1 MKEDPRERAQ
11 RCLDA
16 FVVRAR
22 RVAAHSLAQD
32 REALKRL
39 AADTAEISSDPSTGV
54 GVALRR
60 SYPPEEVIESAAA
73 RVRPII
79 LEGEDCYYRNALS
92 ALGLMLKDRDP
103 RYGTDIKA
111 IRKQWDSRVR
121 RDLVDLDSAPTVH
134 VANAATGESGTLN
147 VVELGLAWIYGDVVH
162 HDRDRR
168 NESHIFGLRER
179 FSAAVPLVAFTM
191 LSTLTLLD
199 SIRML
204 HEAQQ
209 IEVAESALTEPVV
222 LESTTFTQRATI
234 YLAPLGTAMPPDA
247 RTPLGD
253 EWKPMQP
260 EAAAPS
266 DIERDTPGDG
276 KGTTS

>member
-1 MKEDPRERAQ
+1 MKEEPRASAQ
-11 RCLDA
+11 RNLDA

-32 REALKRL
+32 RDALKRL
-39 AADTAEISSDPSTGV
+39 ADDTVEVGLDPSTGV

-60 SYPPEEVIESAAA
+60 SYPPEEVVESAAA

-103 RYGTDIKA
+103 RCGRDIKA

-134 VANAATGESGTLN
+134 VADDATGKSGTAN
-147 VVELGLAWIYGDVVH
+147 TVELGLAWIYGDVVH
-162 HDRDRR
+162 HDRDLR

-179 FSAAVPLVAFTM
+179 FSAAVPLIAFTM
-191 LSTLTLLD
+191 LSTLMLLD
-199 SIRML
+199 SIQKL

-209 IEVAESALTEPVV
+209 IDVAESALTEPVV
-222 LESTTFTQRATI
+222 LESTTFTQKARI
-234 YLAPLGTAMPPDA
+234 YLAPVGTSMPTDA
-247 RTPLGD
+247 RAPLGG
-253 EWKPMQP
+253 EWKPVQA
-260 EAAAPS
+260 ETAAP
-266 DIERDTPGDG
+266 DGHGGAPGDDQ
-276 KGTTS
+276 GTTS

>member
-1 MKEDPRERAQ
+1 VKDEALERAH

-22 RVAAHSLAQD
+22 RVAVHSLAQD
-32 REALKRL
+32 RQALKRL
-39 AADTAEISSDPSTGV
+39 ADDTAEIGLDPSTGV
-54 GVALRR
+54 AVALLR
-60 SYPPEEVIESAAA
+60 SYPPEEVMESAAA

-103 RYGTDIKA
+103 RYGTDIRA

-121 RDLVDLDSAPTVH
+121 RDMVDLDSTPTVH
-134 VANAATGESGTLN
+134 VTNDATGESSTLN
-147 VVELGLAWIYGDVVH
+147 AVELGLAWVYGDVVH

-179 FSAAVPLVAFTM
+179 FSAAVPLIASMM
-191 LSTLTLLD
+191 LQTIMLLD
-199 SIRML
+199 DIRRL
-204 HEAQQ
+204 HGAQH

-222 LESTTFTQRATI
+222 LESTTFTQSAEI
-234 YLAPLGTAMPPDA
+234 HFAPMGTAIPTDA
-247 RTPLGD
+247 RAPLGD
-253 EWKPMQP
+253 EWKRAQP
-260 EAAAPS
+260 
-266 DIERDTPGDG
+266 GG
-276 KGTTS
+276 QGTAN